1 MDELVVY
8 IREAVDK
15 KQENV
20 RRRRRRDALRLQ
32 LMRLFENIA
41 DGTFGICPCILDK
54 DSQSLNSV
62 LVEFI
67 DGVRYYLE
75 NEPDKNSSSVR
86 DLTLSCCYFLRK
98 MIKNFTCKYLFV
110 MLFSNKTIVNGVILR

>member
-1 MDELVVY
+1 MVFRDLFEDLTVY
-8 IREAVDK
+8 IRDAIDK

-32 LMRLFENIA
+32 IMRLLEYIAENETL
-41 DGTFGICPCILDK
+41 GTSSCVIDK
-54 DSQSLNSV
+54 YSQGLHPS

-67 DGVRYYLE
+67 DGVRNYLE

-86 DLTLSCCYFLRK
+86 DLTYHFCYFLRK
-98 MIKNFTCKYLFV
+98 MIKNFSCKYLY
-110 MLFSNKTIVNGVILR
+110 LINT

>member
-1 MDELVVY
+1 MVY

-41 DGTFGICPCILDK
+41 ENGTFGNSSCVLDK
-54 DSQSLNSV
+54 DSQSLTSV

-86 DLTLSCCYFLRK
+86 DLTLSSCYFIRK
-98 MIKNFTCKYLFV
+98 MIKNFSCKYL
-110 MLFSNKTIVNGVILR
+110 LFIVT

>member
-1 MDELVVY
+1 MVY

-41 DGTFGICPCILDK
+41 ENGTFGISPCVIDK

-86 DLTLSCCYFLRK
+86 DLTLSSCYFIRK
-98 MIKNFTCKYLFV
+98 MIKNFSCKYLLLLYL
-110 MLFSNKTIVNGVILR
+110 MLVNCK

>member
-1 MDELVVY
+1 MDELVLY
-8 IREAVDK
+8 IKEAIDK

-32 LMRLFENIA
+32 LMRLLENIA
-41 DGTFGICPCILDK
+41 DYGTFGISPCVLDR
-54 DSQSLNSV
+54 DSQSLIPV

-67 DGVRYYLE
+67 EGVKYYLE

-86 DLTLSCCYFLRK
+86 DLTLHFCHFIRK
-98 MIKNFTCKYLFV
+98 LIKNFSCKYVYKSF
-110 MLFSNKTIVNGVILR
+110 K